1 MPNNVGLRRSF
12 SRFGVVRAD
21 SGLVLGLAKTFCI
34 GHRGGVYS
42 RNAPAP
48 VGFRGTPDLRGTA
61 SASLSDR
68 FRTSRPDLSPTVNT
82 DCPPRAPQG
91 VFADWSL
98 GLRSRLKNNRHKIL
112 KNAWFFHIFAQTIVQ
127 ALRLRYPNLRYEIG
141 PARKGGRAVKAA
153 RRRFRSVRCGRAG
166 GRGGFLSGCLASR
179 FVRNGGADAV
189 RET

>member
-34 GHRGGVYS
+34 GHRGGYS

-98 GLRSRLKNNRHKIL
+98 GLRSRSYICANDCASSPASVSESPIRNRPRSEGRSGGEGCK
-112 KNAWFFHIFAQTIVQ
+112 K
-127 ALRLRYPNLRYEIG
+127 ALSVG
-141 PARKGGRAVKAA
+141 AMRKGGRSRRIFIRLSCIAFCAERRC
-153 RRRFRSVRCGRAG
+153 RRRTGH
-166 GRGGFLSGCLASR
+166 L
-179 FVRNGGADAV
+179 N
-189 RET
+189 